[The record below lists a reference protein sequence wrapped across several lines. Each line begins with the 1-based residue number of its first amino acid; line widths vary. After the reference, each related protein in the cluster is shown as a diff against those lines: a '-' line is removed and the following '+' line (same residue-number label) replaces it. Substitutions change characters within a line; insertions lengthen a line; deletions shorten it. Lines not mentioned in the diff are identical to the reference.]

1 MAEIQTYELT
11 EGTYNQVL
19 EYMEKSSKKEKS
31 EEGEVEGSIRF
42 VHQLNGS
49 NLYSFNDGG
58 VLIVNKKE
66 IIGIDIN
73 KLFRDG
79 LEKIVGGIN

>member
-58 VLIVNKKE
+58 VLIVNKPDE
-66 IIGIDIN
+66 NQPFIDTICDGIEYGSFEQ
-73 KLFRDG
+73 L
-79 LEKIVGGIN
+79 